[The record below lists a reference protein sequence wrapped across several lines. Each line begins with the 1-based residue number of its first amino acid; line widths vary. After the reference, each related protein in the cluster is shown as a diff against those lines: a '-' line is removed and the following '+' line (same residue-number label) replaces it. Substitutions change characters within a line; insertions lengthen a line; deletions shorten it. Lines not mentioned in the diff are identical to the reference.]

1 MGQTLFSLKNATVQY
16 NGRAILSDISLSI
29 EEGAKIA
36 LVGQSGAGKSTL
48 LTQLYELSNGDVGLV
63 PQELGLVRNLSV
75 FHNIYM
81 GRLHRHGT
89 LYNVLNLIKPM
100 QKELANVKP
109 IVENLGLVDKLFA
122 PIYEL
127 SGGQQQRTAVG
138 RAIFRGSPVFFGDE
152 PVSAVDEHQSH
163 AVLSAIMESHQTVIL
178 SMHDVE
184 LALHYSDRVIG
195 LKKGIKVMDQ
205 STRGMKTSDLDEIYQ
220 S

>member
-81 GRLHRHGT
+81 
-89 LYNVLNLIKPM
+89 
-100 QKELANVKP
+100 
-109 IVENLGLVDKLFA
+109 D
-122 PIYEL
+122 
-127 SGGQQQRTAVG
+127 
-138 RAIFRGSPVFFGDE
+138 
-152 PVSAVDEHQSH
+152 
-163 AVLSAIMESHQTVIL
+163 IL
-178 SMHDVE
+178 SVY
-184 LALHYSDRVIG
+184 L
-195 LKKGIKVMDQ
+195 
-205 STRGMKTSDLDEIYQ
+205 
-220 S
+220 